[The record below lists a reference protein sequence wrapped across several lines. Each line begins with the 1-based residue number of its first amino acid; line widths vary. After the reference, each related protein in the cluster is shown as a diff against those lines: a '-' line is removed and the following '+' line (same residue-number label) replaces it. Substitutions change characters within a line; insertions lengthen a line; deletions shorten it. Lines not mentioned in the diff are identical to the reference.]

1 MVAHTLILALGR
13 RKHEMIWL
21 GRVRKWYGGAETG
34 ARPPFDW
41 GVGEVRNGCG
51 LLLCFSDLS
60 ALIPWFLTLGL
71 YWWDQL
77 EFVLHC
83 IGYVFL
89 IAVTKTS
96 KKKKEGR
103 VGLRPGIELWLH
115 GLSIQNIML
124 EEAWQWK
131 RKVRVHLVSAVR
143 KHRLINASDTHCKPL
158 PLSCISV
165 EIPLQ
170 VLSRQ
175 WHLRLKQSVNCEALY
190 NTK

>member
-71 YWWDQL
+71 YGWDQL

-89 IAVTKTS
+89 IAVTKNVQEEERGKSWLEARVWALTS
-96 KKKKEGR
+96 WFEHTEHH
-103 VGLRPGIELWLH
+103 VGENVAVEEESACSPGVCSQET
-115 GLSIQNIML
+115 QTDKC
-124 EEAWQWK
+124 QWYS
-131 RKVRVHLVSAVR
+131 L
-143 KHRLINASDTHCKPL
+143 
-158 PLSCISV
+158 
-165 EIPLQ
+165 
-170 VLSRQ
+170 
-175 WHLRLKQSVNCEALY
+175 
-190 NTK
+190 